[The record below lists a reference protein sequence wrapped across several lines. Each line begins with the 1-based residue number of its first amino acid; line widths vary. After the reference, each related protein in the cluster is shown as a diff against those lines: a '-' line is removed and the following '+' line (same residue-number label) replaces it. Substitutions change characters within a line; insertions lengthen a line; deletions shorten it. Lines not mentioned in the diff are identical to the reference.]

1 MAATQRPVAELAFS
15 TPSGAPA
22 WKILPSWAVVPT
34 GDKAAGSDV
43 VRSMAER
50 AGATIT
56 EVEGSH
62 VIMISQPQAVT
73 DVILNAVA
81 SATQKEVKA

>member
-1 MAATQRPVAELAFS
+1 VVS
-15 TPSGAPA
+15 TDD
-22 WKILPSWAVVPT
+22 KVVGT
-34 GDKAAGSDV
+34 DA

-62 VIMISQPQAVT
+62 VIMMSRPQEVA
-73 DVILNAVA
+73 DVILSAVA
-81 SATQKEVKA
+81 AVG